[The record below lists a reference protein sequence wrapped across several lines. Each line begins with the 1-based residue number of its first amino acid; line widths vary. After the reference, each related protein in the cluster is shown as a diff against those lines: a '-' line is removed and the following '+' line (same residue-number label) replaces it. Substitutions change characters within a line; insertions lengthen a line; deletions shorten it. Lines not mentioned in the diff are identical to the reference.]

1 MGIEKLDPI
10 LKFIPGIKKPERP
23 LSFRE
28 KLKWTGLIM
37 IIYFAM
43 FGTPAFGVNIKDLTS
58 NPFLTILNTIFAAR
72 IGTLMTVGIAPIVL
86 SSIVLQ
92 LLSGTG
98 IINMDMN
105 NPEQKGRFQ
114 SIQKL
119 SAIAIA
125 FIEAAILA
133 RSVILIS
140 QSYYALVILQLAL
153 GAIVVIFLDETMVKW
168 GITSGINLFIAG
180 GIAYSIIAGTLTIL
194 IPEASGAI
202 AAGGAAAL
210 SQALLYFGPLFF
222 TIIIFMVSIYVL
234 DMKIELPLVFSQF
247 RGVGGRLPIP
257 LLYISVLPVIL
268 ATSLTVS
275 LSVWVRP
282 LANVGG
288 SAGNIV
294 HFFAYFTNGTSSSG
308 LSSGPTLSGG
318 LLYFIQP
325 IGFLPYS
332 TKYGGVGNYNS
343 YFYILATQTAPLYM
357 PWGGAP
363 ILIPE
368 WEHFIIYAL
377 VLVGLCVLFGKF
389 WVEMAGMGPKNV
401 AAQLQDIGWQIP
413 GFRRDPR
420 TIESILNKYL
430 PTITILGSI
439 FVGLLAAFASLTGA
453 IGNGMG
459 ILLTAGIM
467 YAVYQQLE
475 QERMIESYPTLN
487 KLLS

>member
-43 FGTPAFGVNIKDLTS
+43 FDTPAFGVNIKDLTS

-180 GIAYSIIAGTLTIL
+180 GIAYSIIAGTL
-194 IPEASGAI
+194 
-202 AAGGAAAL
+202 
-210 SQALLYFGPLFF
+210 
-222 TIIIFMVSIYVL
+222 M
-234 DMKIELPLVFSQF
+234 
-247 RGVGGRLPIP
+247 
-257 LLYISVLPVIL
+257 
-268 ATSLTVS
+268 
-275 LSVWVRP
+275 
-282 LANVGG
+282 
-288 SAGNIV
+288 
-294 HFFAYFTNGTSSSG
+294 
-308 LSSGPTLSGG
+308 
-318 LLYFIQP
+318 
-325 IGFLPYS
+325 
-332 TKYGGVGNYNS
+332 
-343 YFYILATQTAPLYM
+343 
-357 PWGGAP
+357 
-363 ILIPE
+363 
-368 WEHFIIYAL
+368 
-377 VLVGLCVLFGKF
+377 
-389 WVEMAGMGPKNV
+389 
-401 AAQLQDIGWQIP
+401 
-413 GFRRDPR
+413 
-420 TIESILNKYL
+420 
-430 PTITILGSI
+430 
-439 FVGLLAAFASLTGA
+439 
-453 IGNGMG
+453 
-459 ILLTAGIM
+459 
-467 YAVYQQLE
+467 
-475 QERMIESYPTLN
+475 
-487 KLLS
+487 